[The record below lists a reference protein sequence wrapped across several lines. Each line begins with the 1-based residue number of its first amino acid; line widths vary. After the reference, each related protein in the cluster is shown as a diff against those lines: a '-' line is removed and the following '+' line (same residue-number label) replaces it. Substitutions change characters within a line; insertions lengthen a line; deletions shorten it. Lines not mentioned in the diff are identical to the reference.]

1 MPTYYC
7 LYASAYATTTGNY
20 NCNCA
25 LKNGDK
31 LSDLLSTEDIA
42 KYSKYV
48 KEELEKL
55 LQGHFVVNS
64 PKERKLF
71 LIKQNALFFQNVEA
85 KKLKYNLTI

>member
-1 MPTYYC
+1 MSPQI
-7 LYASAYATTTGNY
+7 
-20 NCNCA
+20 
-25 LKNGDK
+25 K
-31 LSDLLSTEDIA
+31 LSDLLSTEEIA